1 MKYQF
6 LLKERKAILKVNKGN
21 SWEFKTIPFDLDCS
35 LLGSSS
41 SGGSTGSILGPS
53 RLEAEGDLVV
63 CEILLVVDGFGG
75 FADCDG
81 LDAFV
86 VCSDLVGEEV
96 VGEEVAGEEVV
107 GEDVVRRFGGD

>member
-1 MKYQF
+1 M
-6 LLKERKAILKVNKGN
+6 NKGN
-21 SWEFKTIPFDLDCS
+21 SWELKTIPLDLDCS

-53 RLEAEGDLVV
+53 RPEAEADLGV
-63 CEILLVVDGFGG
+63 CEILRVVDGFGG

-86 VCSDLVGEEV
+86 VFAVFSDLAGEAV
-96 VGEEVAGEEVV
+96 VGGV
-107 GEDVVRRFGGD
+107 GGD